1 MWDLIVS
8 VPDHCL
14 SFYFVS
20 CSCRSIV
27 IHIISYCL
35 YREITSVSSLHISG
49 LDVFFL
55 HQPGPGTWSPCQTDS
70 QLQESDKGNAETFY
84 WE

>member
-1 MWDLIVS
+1 MWHLIVS

-27 IHIISYCL
+27 IHIISHCL
-35 YREITSVSSLHISG
+35 YLEITSVSSLHTSV

-55 HQPGPGTWSPCQTDS
+55 HQPGPILYKTNLNKYKYVYFTC
-70 QLQESDKGNAETFY
+70 FV
-84 WE
+84 

>member
-20 CSCRSIV
+20 CSCRIIV
-27 IHIISYCL
+27 IHIISHHL
-35 YREITSVSSLHISG
+35 YREMTFVSSLHTSG

-55 HQPGPGTWSPCQTDS
+55 GQAGKFRGHQVALS
-70 QLQESDKGNAETFY
+70 N
-84 WE
+84 